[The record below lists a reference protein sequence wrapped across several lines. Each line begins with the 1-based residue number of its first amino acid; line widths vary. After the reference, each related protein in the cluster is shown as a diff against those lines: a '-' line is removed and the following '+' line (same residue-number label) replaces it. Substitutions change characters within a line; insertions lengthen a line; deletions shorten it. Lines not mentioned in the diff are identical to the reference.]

1 MMVDPQEEEYTPK
14 HLKSKPIEVT
24 LRKLRQLV
32 DELPEGVILSV
43 DPREVSDGQEKGKSE

>member
-24 LRKLRQLV
+24 LRELRQLV

-43 DPREVSDGQEKGKSE
+43 DPREVSDGQENGKSE

>member
-24 LRKLRQLV
+24 LRELRQLV

-43 DPREVSDGQEKGKSE
+43 DPGEVAYGQEDGES